1 MKIFCLWFT
10 VALACAGAQ
19 EIPAGGR
26 GGRGGAAGTREF
38 LGLGPAPDAA
48 AAERGAKIY
57 APNCGFCHGEK
68 ATGASGPDLVR
79 SPVVLHD
86 EKGELIG
93 PVLLQGRADKGM
105 PAFSA
110 FTPEQI
116 HDIAQ
121 FLHMRVE
128 LTANRGT
135 YKTLNIVTGDAK
147 RGEQFFQGAGGC
159 AACHSATGDLA
170 HIASRFPADQLQNRF
185 LWPAG
190 RGGVRQATVT
200 SPSGEKV
207 SGTVRRLDDFVVELV
222 DSAGAFHS
230 LSRENGVKVEIED
243 RLSAHRQLLDKYTDA
258 NIHDLT
264 AYLVTL
270 K

>member
-1 MKIFCLWFT
+1 VKNFCLWFT
-10 VALACAGAQ
+10 LALICGFAQ
-19 EIPAGGR
+19 EIPTGGR
-26 GGRGGAAGTREF
+26 GGRGGAGTREF
-38 LGLGPAPDAA
+38 LGLGPAPDAV

-57 APNCGFCHGEK
+57 APNCGFCHGDR
-68 ATGASGPDLVR
+68 ANGASGPDLVR
-79 SPVVLHD
+79 SPLVLHD

-93 PVLLQGRADKGM
+93 PVLLQGRPDKGM

-116 HDIAQ
+116 QDIAQ

-135 YKTLNIVTGDAK
+135 YKTQNVVTGDAK
-147 RGEQFFQGAGGC
+147 RGEQFFSGAGGC

-170 HIASRFPADQLQNRF
+170 HIASRFAPDQLQNRF

-190 RGGVRQATVT
+190 RGGARKVTVT
-200 SPSGEKV
+200 TSSGEKI
-207 SGTVRRLDDFVVELV
+207 SGTVKHLDDFVVELV
-222 DSAGAFHS
+222 DSAGAYHS
-230 LSRENGVKVEIED
+230 YTRENGMKVEVED